1 MPTTVV
7 GVLANCKYPHYS
19 LGCSGTPY
27 DHEMENPMADLD
39 ELEQIADPAERA
51 REVGRR
57 MAAVPVW
64 HARLKAIRQQ
74 AVVELREQ
82 GMSFAEIGR
91 EIGLHRNRVQQ
102 ILEGRSAG
110 GRGGKPAEIESDQ

>member
-1 MPTTVV
+1 
-7 GVLANCKYPHYS
+7 
-19 LGCSGTPY
+19 
-27 DHEMENPMADLD
+27 MENPMANLD

-57 MAAVPVW
+57 MAEVPIW

-74 AVVELREQ
+74 AVVELRAR

-110 GRGGKPAEIESDQ
+110 GRGGKTAEVESDQ